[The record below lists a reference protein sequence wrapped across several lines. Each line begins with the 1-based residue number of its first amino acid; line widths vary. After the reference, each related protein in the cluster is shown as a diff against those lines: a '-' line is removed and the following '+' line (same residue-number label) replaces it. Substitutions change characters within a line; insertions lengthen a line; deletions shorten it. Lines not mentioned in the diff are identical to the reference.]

1 MKALNTQILC
11 SDTKTEVFPLKIK
24 HKSSWLLKTK
34 KIPCPLSSTP
44 QLGQK
49 SLEVATLT
57 PWWMSKPCR
66 VSTASSFKRQWD
78 QHSPH
83 SMVLFYHINNWKSK
97 LKPAVWTKRD
107 KGWCIKTR
115 FSETSV
121 HGNVCRH
128 NALTII
134 CSIKV
139 TGNTRKAKKRS
150 STKELCS
157 FTQFRGDSVV
167 FAFHFRATLICQQA
181 VESSRICVGLC
192 EAMLQTKTL
201 DRTKMKKNIKWYLIC
216 YG

>member
-34 KIPCPLSSTP
+34 KIPCPLPSTP

-139 TGNTRKAKKRS
+139 TGKTRKAKKKIFDKR
-150 STKELCS
+150 
-157 FTQFRGDSVV
+157 
-167 FAFHFRATLICQQA
+167 TLFIHTVQGWLSCF
-181 VESSRICVGLC
+181 CFPL
-192 EAMLQTKTL
+192 
-201 DRTKMKKNIKWYLIC
+201 
-216 YG
+216 